1 MKLKSLAA
9 ITLLG
14 LLTAG
19 CHVTGH
25 GQKQTMGTLGGAA
38 VGGLVGA
45 QFGSGGGQ
53 VAAAIGGALIGG
65 LIGSHI
71 GQQLDE
77 ADRIRAQQAMNQ
89 AHAAPIGQQIA
100 WNNPNTGNSGTITP
114 VRDGTSGG
122 GQYCRE
128 YQQTIVVGG
137 KSEQAYGTACRQ
149 PDGSWEIQ

>member
-9 ITLLG
+9 VTALS

-19 CHVTGH
+19 CHATGH
-25 GQKQTMGTLGGAA
+25 KQAVGTIGGAA
-38 VGGLVGA
+38 VGGIIGS

-53 VAAAIGGALIGG
+53 VAATIGGALIGG

-77 ADRIRAQQAMNQ
+77 ADRIRSQQAMNQ
-89 AHAAPIGQQIA
+89 AHMVPIGQQIA
-100 WNNPNTGNSGTITP
+100 WNNPNSGNYGTITP
-114 VRDGTSGG
+114 VRDGTSGS

-137 KSEQAYGTACRQ
+137 KSEQAYGTACQQ